1 VPMFAI
7 KTHGPAARR
16 VGLLIFILTFLVF
29 LFSPM
34 FGLSDATYS
43 MLVSE
48 SIIHQHSTYLNAYRF
63 PALIQESAPCV
74 SPAPPLPREF
84 VTYQLDRVNGNVVYC
99 YPNGS
104 AVLSVPFVAAMNLFG
119 VYPYAPDGE
128 YNLAG
133 EALIQ
138 RMLAALLMAG
148 YSLVVF
154 RMALVLLSVG
164 PAATIALGT
173 AFGTQ
178 VWSTASRAMWAHTW
192 FIFLGGLV
200 AYSLLKR
207 ETGHKSLGPI
217 VLATLLSWMYFVRPT
232 GTIPIVC
239 VSVYLLAYYRR
250 EFVQYALTGGT
261 WFAGFV
267 AYSRLTYAR
276 SIPEYYLDSQMN
288 PRGLAT
294 ALPGILISPSR
305 GLFVYVPIA
314 GLVLYL
320 LIRYW
325 RNVPCKRLA
334 TLALTMVALQI
345 VMVALWSRWWR
356 GWSYGPRLLAD
367 AVPWL
372 ALIAVLGFAARV
384 GGVKAAHFNRIEV
397 AAAIALLVV
406 SVAINGRGVWSS
418 APIVW
423 NLDVDID
430 RHPERAFD
438 WSYPQFLAGIVA
450 PPKKQ

>member
-1 VPMFAI
+1 M
-7 KTHGPAARR
+7 TQDPAARR
-16 VGLLIFILTFLVF
+16 TGALIFVLTLLVF
-29 LFSPM
+29 LISPM

-48 SIIHQHSTYLNAYRF
+48 SIIYQHSTYLNAYRF
-63 PALIQESAPCV
+63 PGPIEESAPCTD
-74 SPAPPLPREF
+74 PKPPLPRGF

-99 YPNGS
+99 YPTGS

-119 VYPYAPDGE
+119 VYPYDPDGE

-133 EALIQ
+133 EAMIQ

-207 ETGHKSLGPI
+207 EIGHKSFGPI

-239 VSVYLLAYYRR
+239 VSVYLLVYHRR
-250 EFVQYALTGGT
+250 GFVQYALTGGA

-267 AYSRLTYAR
+267 AYSRFTYAR
-276 SIPEYYLDSQMN
+276 SIPEYYLDSRMN

-314 GLVLYL
+314 GFVLYL

-325 RNVPCKRLA
+325 RNVPCKRLVM
-334 TLALTMVALQI
+334 LALTIVALQI
-345 VMVALWSRWWR
+345 VTVAMWPWWW
-356 GWSYGPRLLAD
+356 GGGSYGPRLLAD

-372 ALIAVLGFAARV
+372 ALIAVLGCAARV
-384 GGVKAAHFNRIEV
+384 GGVKAAHFRRIEV

-406 SVAINGRGVWSS
+406 SIAINGRGAWSL
-418 APIVW
+418 APIMW

-450 PPKKQ
+450 PPENR